1 MKCLLIVVSSFF
13 IPIFSGCYTQLLM
26 NRNEQNLVTQR
37 ETADTV
43 SYVYFPQNKL
53 VPIHGWAPAAEAL
66 NAPVTDEFAPEPQA
80 LELWPAILNPDVL
93 PADPPPNPVVPVAAT
108 EFFYFPAGTPQPTT
122 AQTTTATTTPER
134 NVRRTSGVQRAASPP
149 PASSSTDETTR
160 NSGMTRRGR
169 R

>member
-1 MKCLLIVVSSFF
+1 MKYLLIVVSSFF

-26 NRNEQNLVTQR
+26 NRNEPNHVTQR
-37 ETADTV
+37 KTADTV

-53 VPIHGWAPAAEAL
+53 VPIHGWAPAAEGL
-66 NAPVTDEFAPEPQA
+66 NAPATDEVAPEPQS
-80 LELWPAILNPDVL
+80 LELWPTISYPVVFA
-93 PADPPPNPVVPVAAT
+93 ADPPPNLVAPVAAT
-108 EFFYFPAGTPQPTT
+108 EFFYFPAGTPQSTT
-122 AQTTTATTTPER
+122 PQTTTAATAPEM